1 MEGWSVH
8 AVCFDPREFLKRRKR
23 RVFVGTDNYGFYILI
38 HLLFNFI
45 KYFKE
50 EKMEEEKWGGN
61 GRSKIPSTSR
71 EKRYTV
77 APAGTGVGGRIYQK
91 PKIRRND
98 KDTENNENG
107 VGKEYES
114 VGDCSVESLYVFDSS
129 PLDTFD
135 DGSKSKSAK
144 NALLAKLKSK
154 VARRNSYDS
163 SEAEDETYA
172 VGAPLRAPQKGP
184 APGSLIVGPGPA
196 PSRSRRNRNLP
207 HLARPQQSL
216 SNR

>member
-1 MEGWSVH
+1 MY
-8 AVCFDPREFLKRRKR
+8 LKYVSTK
-23 RVFVGTDNYGFYILI
+23 ILQ
-38 HLLFNFI
+38 
-45 KYFKE
+45 E

-61 GRSKIPSTSR
+61 SRSKIPSTCR
-71 EKRYTV
+71 EKRYIV
-77 APAGTGVGGRIYQK
+77 PPGGSGIGGGKIYLK

-114 VGDCSVESLYVFDSS
+114 VGDCSVESIYVFEPS
-129 PLDTFD
+129 PLETFD
-135 DGSKSKSAK
+135 DSSKSKSAK

-184 APGSLIVGPGPA
+184 APGSMIVGPGPA

-207 HLARPQQSL
+207 HLSRPQQSL